1 MNQID
6 RKTVSSITEM
16 KTFSGWIN
24 VTTNLS
30 NVANVSQ
37 RPINGLKLPII
48 FVTYTATKYNQV
60 NTPAAIIALPEV
72 KSVWVT
78 KWLPTERQII
88 ISLSVE
94 KTKTREEK
102 TPTWIIHCGNKAS
115 THPKGHQC
123 PNTSKCFETGYY
135 ECKVSHDLFVVGGWS
150 HEISEREYGD
160 YKKRSWMTKGGTP
173 ARYYIKKDKFKYDTN
188 AKQAQ
193 YTKSAQCI
201 IIGEHDRRR
210 KPQRPWLAFH
220 RLLPASFCLLAS
232 VFDWSNWVKQWLMA
246 DELCLI
252 L

>member
-48 FVTYTATKYNQV
+48 FVTYAATKYNQV

-102 TPTWIIHCGNKAS
+102 TPT
-115 THPKGHQC
+115 
-123 PNTSKCFETGYY
+123 
-135 ECKVSHDLFVVGGWS
+135 
-150 HEISEREYGD
+150 
-160 YKKRSWMTKGGTP
+160 
-173 ARYYIKKDKFKYDTN
+173 
-188 AKQAQ
+188 
-193 YTKSAQCI
+193 
-201 IIGEHDRRR
+201 
-210 KPQRPWLAFH
+210 
-220 RLLPASFCLLAS
+220 
-232 VFDWSNWVKQWLMA
+232 
-246 DELCLI
+246 
-252 L
+252 